1 LRIPA
6 LLMTTVTE
14 VEDESHREVGTMTSD
29 SSLRA
34 AQTVM
39 HLVSWAQAARVALPA
54 ARHHAHQVVQ
64 DRSQYT
70 LIAEETEFHSVR
82 IQLFRGAGLVCEV
95 GAADCQGRLAVT
107 STTIIDAD
115 ACGAFMASPDDFNAP
130 LTNDSFEPF

>member
-1 LRIPA
+1 
-6 LLMTTVTE
+6 
-14 VEDESHREVGTMTSD
+14 MTSD
-29 SSLRA
+29 SALRA

-64 DRSQYT
+64 DGYQYT
-70 LIAEETEFHSVR
+70 LIAEEAEFEAVR
-82 IQLFRGAGLVCEV
+82 IQLFKGAGLVCEV
-95 GAADCQGRLAVT
+95 GAANCQGRLAVT

-115 ACGAFMASPDDFNAP
+115 ACAAFMASRDDFNAP